1 VKHGFEGEA
10 ESRDSEGRLQL
21 PVLSQRQQV
30 VTVNRFVVSVTE
42 FMQRSLDSFD
52 VGRQVCES
60 GLRMC
65 KEQIEKIKQ
74 RKHQQQCDRVIAIA
88 QIDNQL
94 ERGLCYE

>member
-1 VKHGFEGEA
+1 HGFEGEA

-30 VTVNRFVVSVTE
+30 VTVNRFVVSVAE

-60 GLRMC
+60 GLRKC
-65 KEQIEKIKQ
+65 IEQIERIKQ
-74 RKHQQQCDRVIAIA
+74 KKHHQQLCDRVVAIA
-88 QIDNQL
+88 RVGNSL
-94 ERGLCYE
+94 EQEFCYG